1 MDNIQIIYPILPI
14 VVLHF
19 YAHVHLIANAYKAI
33 KSREVK
39 YRYFQVYEGGAPGYL
54 KAARDH
60 YKNFTEQPILFYLLC
75 VLLFVT
81 ESVITLD
88 IYLAWG
94 YVLFKTIHSFIRFTS
109 NYVPH
114 RAKVFYVCYFILTA
128 GWIRFII
135 SLF

>member
-39 YRYFQVYEGGAPGYL
+39 YRYFQVYEGDAPGYL

-60 YKNFTEQPILFYLLC
+60 YKIFPNNPF
-75 VLLFVT
+75 
-81 ESVITLD
+81 
-88 IYLAWG
+88 
-94 YVLFKTIHSFIRFTS
+94 SFIY
-109 NYVPH
+109 YVYCCLLL
-114 RAKVFYVCYFILTA
+114 RV
-128 GWIRFII
+128 
-135 SLF
+135 